1 MEQIYTIPVNEAFDA
16 APVAVLPEDVKAV
29 EENAPLCPLCRLY
42 DKLNDQELTRILG
55 AAMMEPDVRIETNK
69 HGFCGAHYRAMFR
82 RKNRLGLALMMESH
96 LDCLEKE
103 LKDGFISAAVKGAGH
118 KPLKRMAELEADCYI
133 CGRIEGHFSRMLD
146 TVIYLYR
153 SDESFRKK
161 MKSQTCY
168 CLPHFRLLSER
179 ASQKMP
185 RKEFSDFY
193 RLIEETQLAYLS
205 TLSEDVSWFCK
216 KFDYRYENEPWYNAK
231 DAVERTIGFLRGSGE
246 AQS

>member
-16 APVAVLPEDVKAV
+16 APVAVLPEDAKAT
-29 EENAPLCPLCRLY
+29 EESSSLCPLCRLY

-69 HGFCGAHYRAMFR
+69 HGFCGPHYRAMFR

-96 LDCLEKE
+96 LGCLEKE
-103 LKDGFISAAVKGAGH
+103 LKDGLISSTIQGAGR
-118 KPLKRMAELEADCYI
+118 KPLKRMAELESDCYI
-133 CGRIEGHFSRMLD
+133 CGRIDDHFSRMLD

-153 SDESFRKK
+153 SDETFRKK
-161 MKSQTCY
+161 MANQTCY
-168 CLPHFRLLSER
+168 CLPHFRRLAER
-179 ASQKMP
+179 AGQKMP

-193 RLIEETQLAYLS
+193 RLIEITEKKYLAA
-205 TLSEDVSWFCK
+205 LSEDVSWFCK
-216 KFDYRYENEPWYNAK
+216 KFDYRYENEPWKNSK

-246 AQS
+246 ALK